1 MLEAPENKP
10 FDLGGVVPSPTRFSP
25 LFRRGA
31 VLTAILLAGLIAYA
45 IVLIAFRQ
53 SKEPQEVEFGVPIND
68 AQVRLYLQPIQVDAV
83 NDSMQVRISVVPD
96 PSLGDAALTI
106 ADRDFLLKIRRGKQV
121 EQVQVRANQ
130 PLPEVTFDFDLD
142 KGDVRDYPLD
152 RYVTQMT
159 FAASDRANDGSER
172 ALPIH
177 VTAWEGV
184 FGFSVKGETATAQR
198 SGDLPLQFKVS
209 RTTAT
214 SIFGVAIYGA
224 MMVMTLC
231 ALTIGSLVFLG
242 IRRVEMGQIAT
253 LGAIIFALPA
263 LRNTLPGA
271 PPLGVR
277 ADVYVFFW
285 AELALMVALCLLV
298 ARWTRQ
304 GSPP

>member
-1 MLEAPENKP
+1 MLEAPEKKP
-10 FDLGGVVPSPTRFSP
+10 LSSLTRFSP
-25 LFRRGA
+25 LLRRA
-31 VLTAILLAGLIAYA
+31 VILAAILLACLTAYA
-45 IVLIAFRQ
+45 IVLTVFRQ
-53 SKEPQEVEFGVPIND
+53 SKGPQEDEFGVPINN

-83 NDSMQVRISVVPD
+83 NDSMQVRISAVPD

-130 PLPEVTFDFDLD
+130 PLPEITFDFDLD
-142 KGDVRDYPLD
+142 DGDVRDYPLD
-152 RYVTQMT
+152 RYVSQMT
-159 FAASDRANDGSER
+159 FAATDRGSDGSER

-177 VTAWEGV
+177 VTAWEGI
-184 FGFSVKGETATAQR
+184 FGFSVKGESAAAQR
-198 SGDLPLQFKVS
+198 PGDLPLQFKVR

-231 ALTIGSLVFLG
+231 ALIIASLVFIG
-242 IRRVEMGQIAT
+242 VRRVEMGQIAT

-277 ADVYVFFW
+277 ADLYVFFW

-298 ARWTRQ
+298 ATWARQ
-304 GSPP
+304 GSSTRA